1 MIHDPVTGLA
11 VVVGLGVVCVVVSER
26 LSIPSIIT
34 LLAAGLAV
42 GPFFDILDPDELYGE
57 LLFPAVSAAVGILL
71 FEGGLSLRWRELGG
85 IGVVLV
91 RLLTVGALT
100 AAVVGSLAAW
110 GVGGLSPGPATLF
123 GVIMV
128 VTGPTV
134 IIPLLRQAR
143 LRPRVSGVLR
153 WEGIFVDPIGALLGV
168 VVLEVLVVDDG
179 GVRDAVWAVARA
191 TVGGTVIGVA
201 AALLLTWAITHKLI
215 PDHLQNAVALAVVLG
230 SLAGANAVFHE
241 AGLVATT
248 ILGVV
253 LANQRRVR
261 IQGIGEFHESI
272 AVLLVPLMFILLAA
286 RVGTDELS
294 RNLLHALGVLAVLVA
309 VSRPLSVW
317 TSTIGSSLRSRERA
331 YIAAMAPRGI
341 VAASVSALFGLRLEE
356 HGVDG
361 GADLA
366 ALTFL
371 VVAGTVVVYGLAAVP
386 LAKRLRIDAPEP
398 GGVVLAGAPAWAA
411 CLGGALSDLG
421 LPVLVVAC
429 AEEDLD
435 DVTSRGLLAYSG
447 RLQSEELDDAIKAI
461 GARFALVASHREEVA
476 AFASDRLGRLV
487 GQANLFVVPSDD
499 EDLAERAANPG
510 QHWGHLA
517 FGGRLT
523 LQGAREL
530 FASGGECY
538 PMPLDQGEPLTD
550 EVPLVVVS
558 DDGIPA
564 IIDGDTAKVQGTLVV
579 FGSHGGLRR
588 RRPLRA
594 QVRRT
599 RREGRS
605 ELS

>member
-1 MIHDPVTGLA
+1 MTIHDPVTGLA
-11 VVVGLGVVCVVVSER
+11 VVVGLGVVCAVVSER
-26 LSIPSIIT
+26 LSIPTIIT
-34 LLAAGLAV
+34 LLGAGLAV
-42 GPFFDILDPDELYGE
+42 GPFLELIDPDALYGD
-57 LLFPAVSAAVGILL
+57 LLFPAVTAAVGILL

-91 RLLTVGALT
+91 RLLTVGAAT
-100 AAVVGSLAAW
+100 AAVVGTLAAW
-110 GVGGLSPGPATLF
+110 GPGGLGLGPATLF

-153 WEGIFVDPIGALLGV
+153 WEGIFIDPIGALLGV
-168 VVLEVLVVDDG
+168 VVLEAIVQNRG
-179 GVRDAVWAVARA
+179 GAWEAASAVAIA
-191 TVGGTVIGVA
+191 TVGGTVVGIVA
-201 AALLLTWAITHKLI
+201 AVLLTQSIVHKLI
-215 PDHLQNAVALAVVLG
+215 PDHLGNAVALAVVLG

-248 ILGVV
+248 VLGVA

-261 IQGIGEFHESI
+261 IQGIAEFHESI

-286 RVGTDELS
+286 RVTLDDLS
-294 RNLLHALGVLAVLVA
+294 RNLLPALGVLVVLVG

-317 TSTIGSSLRSRERA
+317 VSTIGSKLRSSERA
-331 YIAAMAPRGI
+331 YIASMAPRGI

-356 HGVDG
+356 RGIAG

-386 LAKRLRIDAPEP
+386 LAKRLHIDAPEP

-411 CLGGALSDLG
+411 SFGGALADLG

-435 DVTSRGLLAYSG
+435 YVTSRGLLVYPG
-447 RLQSEELDDAIKAI
+447 RLQSEELDDAVKAV
-461 GARFALVASHREEVA
+461 GGKFALVASHREEVA
-476 AFASDRLGRLV
+476 AFASERLGRLV
-487 GQANLFVVPSDD
+487 GQANLFVVPADD
-499 EDLAERAANPG
+499 EDLAERTANPG
-510 QHWGHLA
+510 QHWGHMA
-517 FGGRLT
+517 FGGRIT
-523 LQGAREL
+523 LEGARDL
-530 FASGGECY
+530 FAAGGECY
-538 PMPLDQGEPLTD
+538 PLPLDRGELLGDEIPLIA
-550 EVPLVVVS
+550 VS
-558 DDGIPA
+558 DDGIPS
-564 IIDGDTAKVQGTLVV
+564 IVDGDVSKVQGTLIV
-579 FGSHGGLRR
+579 FGTHGGLRR

-594 QVRRT
+594 SARRP
-599 RREGRS
+599 RR
-605 ELS
+605 